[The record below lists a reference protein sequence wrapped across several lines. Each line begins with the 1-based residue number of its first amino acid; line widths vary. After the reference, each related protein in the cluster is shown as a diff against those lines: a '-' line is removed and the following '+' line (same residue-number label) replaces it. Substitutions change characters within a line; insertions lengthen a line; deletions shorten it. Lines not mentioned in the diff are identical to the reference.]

1 MTGEACHNLVLQ
13 LRVLISKTKKLLG
26 RNAAQGLYMNDG
38 ILGKWIFVIA
48 ASERSKFF

>member
-26 RNAAQGLYMNDG
+26 RNAAQGLYMNG